1 MARWIATARQLL
13 RIREEVRVF
22 NRNVDR
28 LARKYGTTEG
38 LPEKITVEQVTDL
51 INSTN
56 DFRRLVGYKGDEK
69 RRPSMLQRFRAGVRS
84 GAQEINPETGNVN
97 WIDREIATNKRAISR
112 ERRKVAAKIG
122 LDDMD
127 EAQAARATDQVN
139 VAPLKGDYRTA
150 EDLSDLVRMRSK
162 ETPTVYWEN
171 YSAAWNIY
179 AVVPKESVNRI
190 LRRFLFEKPDSLRII
205 LDIGYDE
212 AQIEYIYV
220 DYQSVYK
227 NIPIETRHRNI
238 VAFWDEMEGE
248 YFTVEEG
255 KTDE

>member
-1 MARWIATARQLL
+1 M
-13 RIREEVRVF
+13 RVF

-38 LPEKITVEQVTDL
+38 LPEKITVEQVEEL
-51 INSTN
+51 IHSTN

-69 RRPSMLQRFRAGVRS
+69 RRPSMLQRFRASVRP

-112 ERRKVAAKIG
+112 ERRKVASKIG

-127 EAQAARATDQVN
+127 ESQAARATDQVN

-150 EDLSDLVRMRSK
+150 EDLVDLVRMRSM
-162 ETPTVYWEN
+162 ETPSVYWEN
-171 YSAAWNIY
+171 YSSVWNEN
-179 AVVPKESVNRI
+179 AVVPRESVNRI
-190 LRRFLFEKPDSLRII
+190 LRRFLMEKPEALRTIM
-205 LDIGYDE
+205 DIGYDE
-212 AQIEYIYV
+212 AQIEYIYA
-220 DYQSVYK
+220 DERSVYR
-227 NIPIETRHRNI
+227 NIPKESRHRNI
-238 VAFWDEMEGE
+238 SSFWDEMESE

-255 KTDE
+255 RADE

>member
-1 MARWIATARQLL
+1 M
-13 RIREEVRVF
+13 RVF

-38 LPEKITVEQVTDL
+38 LPEKITVEQVTEL
-51 INSTN
+51 INNAN

-69 RRPSMLQRFRAGVRS
+69 RRPSMLQRFRAGVRP

-97 WIDREIATNKRAISR
+97 WIDREIATNKRAIAR
-112 ERRKVAAKIG
+112 ERRKVAVKIG

-127 EAQAARATDQVN
+127 EAQAVRATDQVN

-162 ETPTVYWEN
+162 ESPSTYWEN
-171 YSAAWNIY
+171 YSSVWNEN
-179 AVVPKESVNRI
+179 AVVPRESVNRI
-190 LRRFLFEKPDSLRII
+190 LRKFLMEKPEALRTIM
-205 LDIGYDE
+205 DIGYDE
-212 AQIEYIYV
+212 AQIEYIYA
-220 DYQSVYK
+220 DERSVYR
-227 NIPIETRHRNI
+227 NIPMETRHRNI
-238 VAFWDEMEGE
+238 TSFWDEMEGE

-255 KTDE
+255 RADE